1 MIGLGIAPGFSHFLN
16 LSPVAGV
23 ERPMSKVAMLT
34 PITLLLTLLA
44 CAKNDPVDNEAV
56 TPAEMLIGDASA
68 TGLAAPANA
77 AMAEAMQQAALPSPS
92 GGLTWSLRQQDSIAL
107 FGPPG
112 SPAFS
117 IQCQKPKEGEPQL
130 IFVRYLPPTGG
141 AQGTLSFTGNGK
153 AASVPIAAVTNPDGV
168 GGHWRAAVPPNDST
182 RDISEAFG
190 GPGSVEISIT
200 GTAPLVVPSATEPR
214 HILAACLGG

>member
-1 MIGLGIAPGFSHFLN
+1 MF
-16 LSPVAGV
+16 
-23 ERPMSKVAMLT
+23 T
-34 PITLLLTLLA
+34 PFTLLLLMA
-44 CAKNDPVDNEAV
+44 CAKTDPVDDDAV
-56 TPAEMLIGDASA
+56 SPPSILVGDASA

-77 AMAEAMQQAALPSPS
+77 AMAEAVQQAAVPPPS
-92 GGLTWSLRQQDSIAL
+92 GGLNWSYRQQDESAL

-117 IQCQKPKEGEPQL
+117 IQCQKPKEGEAQL

-168 GGHWRAAVPPNDST
+168 GGQWRAATAPSDST
-182 RDISEAFG
+182 RDIGEAFS

-200 GTAPLVVPSATEPR
+200 GTAPLVVPSSDVPR
-214 HILAACLGG
+214 RVLAACLAG